1 MRARTAR
8 KSEGQIEDE
17 DGTDGTWTGRGSHAP
32 SFFGSS
38 GPTNEGNF
46 DLRTLKTPGAGR
58 GRGLSFVCGPRQKTK
73 GSPMSG
79 TWLPFFYGPGQA
91 RKSRWSG
98 RGPRSERA
106 DPARGRGLLSGF
118 APGRKGVRSPDTRN
132 TGRRTRTRTSLHAW
146 ARASRITKDDP
157 DTQTDGLRTRG
168 RDGRTRPKGRTP
180 LRLVGP
186 GRARKTKMGPSRSPL
201 RSVGRQSNGSKLRKS
216 APRLPRSST
225 PSTASSARTTISARR
240 PSINRACG
248 SRTAS
253 GPT

>member
-1 MRARTAR
+1 MGT
-8 KSEGQIEDE
+8 GLDE
-17 DGTDGTWTGRGSHAP
+17 GSHVP
-32 SFFGSS
+32 SFSGLS
-38 GPTNEGNF
+38 GPTNEGNC
-46 DLRTLKTPGAGR
+46 DLRTLITPGTGR
-58 GRGLSFVCGPRQKTK
+58 PRQKTK

-91 RKSRWSG
+91 IKSRWSG

-106 DPARGRGLLSGF
+106 DPARGRGLLSSF
-118 APGRKGVRSPDTRN
+118 APGRTKNRKGVRSPDIQN
-132 TGRRTRTRTSLHAW
+132 TGCRTRTRTSLHAW

-201 RSVGRQSNGSKLRKS
+201 RFVGRQSNGSKLRKS

-225 PSTASSARTTISARR
+225 PSTVSSARTTNSAQC
-240 PSINRACG
+240 P
-248 SRTAS
+248 RTR
-253 GPT
+253 